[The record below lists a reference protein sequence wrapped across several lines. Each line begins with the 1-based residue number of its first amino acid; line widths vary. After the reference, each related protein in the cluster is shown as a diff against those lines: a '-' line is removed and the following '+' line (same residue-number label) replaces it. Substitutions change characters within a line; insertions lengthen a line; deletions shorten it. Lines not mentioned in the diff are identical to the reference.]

1 MSPLLLCIL
10 ILGIAGAFL
19 YSRKDW
25 FKSLPARNQFLIL
38 VLCYFAVPVLSSNVY
53 IFSTVNHFPGFQ
65 EFLKSNSLSVNVFFR
80 LLNILILVFL
90 LVGKGYITDR
100 KSRIG
105 LLLII
110 IGQALPLIL
119 MIIEN
124 TTGSYFNTGSSLLYT
139 SATIMRVAGVLLFIF
154 SSASDRDLKILLI
167 SAMVVPGLL
176 YTLLQVAVLRIPGD
190 FALWNSIGN
199 FIINLGLLITACIL
213 GRKAMMRN

>member
-38 VLCYFAVPVLSSNVY
+38 VLFYFAVPVLSSIVY

-90 LVGKGYITDR
+90 LAGKGYITYR

-110 IGQALPLIL
+110 IGQALPLLL

-190 FALWNSIGN
+190 FAIWNSIGN